1 LDSSSDHSLAADQRS
16 LIIGDRIELTLNSSP
31 SALRLPAGGRT
42 LSRGMLIT
50 APKQC
55 GEALGLLWR
64 QWRCLIDNF
73 ANVIFKL
80 GGTKI
85 TLGIGDNRITGVSV
99 AFEGVVPRSGG
110 IHGLQLSLSAD
121 A

>member
-1 LDSSSDHSLAADQRS
+1 
-16 LIIGDRIELTLNSSP
+16 
-31 SALRLPAGGRT
+31 

-50 APKQC
+50 APKQR

-64 QWRCLIDNF
+64 QWRCLINNF
-73 ANVIFKL
+73 ADVIFKL

-85 TLGIGDNRITGVSV
+85 TLGIDDGRIIGVSV
-99 AFEGVVPRSGG
+99 TFESIVPRSGG

-121 A
+121 AKRRPPLGGCGLLA